1 MNKLTIL
8 AVVSLSLSLS
18 PEKAAAQKKPEPP
31 VSQLCTRNSA
41 LDIIQQQNATAKTID
56 NSVQRIA
63 VMLRVADITWPYQQE
78 KARATF
84 VEAFDLAG
92 QYFKEAGDAD
102 RRDSQFHVT
111 RVPDQRFKVI
121 TAYAKR
127 DPAAARKLAEQ
138 IAEEQIREA
147 ADKPATDAAT
157 SRRIAEKLLDVAY
170 NLAATDQAAALAFA
184 RSSLRHAATI
194 QLPSFLYTLSAVNR
208 SAADQ
213 FYEEALA
220 AYSKAPM
227 DQLLYLSSF
236 PFGNNREAGEMP
248 TYSFY
253 RVPDGFTPNPR
264 LERLFVQTL
273 LARTQSALEAPVEP
287 VSSNDYRSSDPAQM
301 WMALS
306 RLQKQIEEALPD
318 LSEPARQAK
327 DKLYALLNAP
337 SQRTVSR
344 IVNSDNAPKLSFE
357 EQVEAA
363 LKLTDVDRRDQQLTF
378 AVTGAPAT
386 VSVEQ
391 VVDVVEKISD
401 TGVRAPLQNWFYFFR
416 TQSLIKEKRLDEAR
430 KLAGRVTELDQRAY
444 LYSRIAEESLK
455 EAEDQMEA
463 REILNEISTAA
474 AKAPNTIVTSRALLA
489 LAYLYSK
496 IDTNLGIEEL
506 ANAVKSINRLEAPD
520 FSQQSVIMK
529 IEGKTFGSYAAYA
542 TPGFN
547 PENTFREIGKLDF
560 DGSLMQAATFTDK
573 SLRTLT
579 TLALI
584 EPCLQQTGKPKAKRG
599 M

>member
-8 AVVSLSLSLS
+8 AIVSLSLTLS

-63 VMLRVADITWPYQQE
+63 VMLRVADISWPYQQE

-84 VEAFDLAG
+84 VEAFDLAS

-102 RRDSQFHVT
+102 RKDSQFHFT
-111 RVPDQRFKVI
+111 RGTDQRFKVI

-208 SAADQ
+208 SAADP

-253 RVPDGFTPNPR
+253 KVPDGFTPNPR

-337 SQRTVSR
+337 SQRTVSQ

-401 TGVRAPLQNWFYFFR
+401 TGVRAPVQNWFYFFR

-496 IDTNLGIEEL
+496 IDTNRGIEEL

>member
-391 VVDVVEKISD
+391 VVDVVGKISD

-496 IDTNLGIEEL
+496 IDTNRGIEEL

>member
-8 AVVSLSLSLS
+8 AIVSLSLTLS

-63 VMLRVADITWPYQQE
+63 VMLRVADISWPYQQE

-84 VEAFDLAG
+84 VEAFDLAS

-102 RRDSQFHVT
+102 RKDSQFHFT
-111 RVPDQRFKVI
+111 RGTDQRFKVI

-208 SAADQ
+208 SAADP

-253 RVPDGFTPNPR
+253 KVPDGFTPNPR

-391 VVDVVEKISD
+391 VVDVVERISD
-401 TGVRAPLQNWFYFFR
+401 TGVRAPVQNWFYFFR

-496 IDTNLGIEEL
+496 IDTNRGIEEL